1 MTKIATIDAFRDLV
15 IAGDREGLCL
25 LADSLDE
32 QQRTDLA
39 TEVIAMA
46 SAINE
51 CWGGS
56 GYKED
61 KIGDDPQGKR
71 RDLLEAMCKV
81 KYVDWRVPRWT
92 VNLLVVAV
100 CDQKT
105 LQSPWRIG
113 LSWLREDLSD
123 MPERLLQILVG
134 RKPKWLSSWIEKEW
148 KDERPVPNSF
158 VERGL
163 IRAGLIPARCDS
175 GYYSRFA
182 NDMMERYPSDAW
194 ETDKCKRKRL
204 SIRERI
210 EADPS
215 FLEDEIWGIFECD
228 SDILRHAHESWGKA
242 LVELS
247 SAGKLDRDRL
257 LRQSLQAMGLP
268 FSASALNGV
277 GKIHEMLAP
286 SMEERAGLLGDYLT
300 LFKTSQSTVLGHAL
314 KACEDLFNA
323 KWLDAKM
330 FLAALPHV
338 FGIDKKTQPIKALKI
353 TQKLIKQDASLESPA
368 AQAVVEG
375 LLHPNIDVQAACL
388 KLLGN
393 MKSQAPE
400 KVQAR
405 LNDLRDSLA
414 ASLKSE
420 ADALLQQTGS
430 ADGQNSAK
438 AATKKKTSG
447 VGALD
452 KSVPSKSSTTK
463 SSKADDGFE
472 HLRTRATSLPDN
484 IRSACCIST
493 ALEQLEAGKQLSIEA
508 VRSHDIPRRDTSR
521 QVAPLDSVDELIE
534 LVSATI
540 ESVNDV
546 MDLERILDG
555 ISRFHQDRSDNF
567 EVKTSSLKKRILKL
581 SEPHTGK
588 FLDRA
593 RSIGFTQ
600 LLMNWLELPEV
611 SADEEIHWYR
621 MRGWFLRERI
631 WAIRRRL
638 DDSCRESRYRV
649 DPPVPMLALPTH
661 EGGWIDPLALV
672 TRLNQ
677 HYAEHRTL
685 TDEFDLAQAMLR
697 LTPDGRTA
705 ALKLLDKPDNYNGG
719 YMLRYALGD
728 NCELKSYGGWGAEAA
743 QVAAV
748 RARLAMDPDTTALLP
763 IAKAHYRDD
772 QSVMV
777 DGAVTEDP
785 TVPFSLAE
793 VALSISPFPTQI
805 IAPSNKYLW
814 LDNWESIT
822 NPFDTHA
829 SCMAGHLR
837 NLLEPEATWAYPAC
851 RLFVLAA
858 SDEQSDCRVYATD
871 GILEAIS
878 RSLVQPS
885 VLGKAIADALP
896 AIKLNRLSKVLGEV
910 AAESLL
916 HRFLMAQSVQHS
928 LLVLGTLPSDI
939 HLLLSILLEA
949 MTDLGLSIEETL
961 AQQLK
966 SLTGSSKAA
975 KLAKQLVGLKGERER
990 HTEVSSM
997 LLETFVSRGER
1008 WHEVSQ
1014 QKC

>member
-661 EGGWIDPLALV
+661 EGGW
-672 TRLNQ
+672 
-677 HYAEHRTL
+677 
-685 TDEFDLAQAMLR
+685 
-697 LTPDGRTA
+697 
-705 ALKLLDKPDNYNGG
+705 
-719 YMLRYALGD
+719 
-728 NCELKSYGGWGAEAA
+728 GAEAA

-885 VLGKAIADALP
+885 GLGKAIADALP

-975 KLAKQLVGLKGERER
+975 KLAKQLVGLKGERDR